1 MAQAERIPTGGVL
14 PATRGGATWS
24 ILEAGSAGF
33 GLVGALIAIDQAKT
47 QAQEYSLQD
56 PSPGV
61 ALAIA
66 RNFAQSRGGLAVGL
80 EALPL
85 NENNAGKL
93 ARAAAPAAF
102 VVDVQPRYWGY
113 SYFSLDWTHYQVM
126 YWAQV
131 RIIDASNG
139 KVLLNF
145 LCKASTEK
153 EGAPDRNALLA
164 NQGAL
169 IKTMYTDM
177 AAKCVT
183 LTQAKIDALPR

>member
-1 MAQAERIPTGGVL
+1 
-14 PATRGGATWS
+14 
-24 ILEAGSAGF
+24 
-33 GLVGALIAIDQAKT
+33 
-47 QAQEYSLQD
+47 
-56 PSPGV
+56 
-61 ALAIA
+61 
-66 RNFAQSRGGLAVGL
+66 
-80 EALPL
+80 
-85 NENNAGKL
+85 
-93 ARAAAPAAF
+93 
-102 VVDVQPRYWGY
+102 
-113 SYFSLDWTHYQVM
+113 M

-131 RIIDASNG
+131 RIIDTSNG

-153 EGAPDRNALLA
+153 EGAPYRNALLA